1 LILAQ
6 GISFRYFN
14 TNIPFWG
21 DENNLYFL
29 NNLVAGDWGLG
40 TGDWGYNER
49 ILDFGLFLSISI

>member
-29 NNLVAGDWGLG
+29 NNLVAGDWGLV
-40 TGDWGYNER
+40 TGDTMKGFW
-49 ILDFGLFLSISI
+49 ILDCFCQFQSKI

>member
-29 NNLVAGDWGLG
+29 NNLVAGDWGLV
-40 TGDWGYNER
+40 TGDTMKGFWIVVVNSNLKSK
-49 ILDFGLFLSISI
+49 I